1 MNPDKNYY
9 KIGNFIVRT
18 GEKNIP
24 YKKTEFLLNSM
35 IPLANVNACITNIG
49 MRLQVTINNE
59 NKEKLDKYDRVFF
72 VSVDGEVVF
81 KELMCLKAF
90 PDIDN
95 VVLDLVSEHEYFMK
109 HSQMNGMKLQGI
121 YFGRCK

>member
-1 MNPDKNYY
+1 
-9 KIGNFIVRT
+9 
-18 GEKNIP
+18 
-24 YKKTEFLLNSM
+24 M

-81 KELMCLKAF
+81 KELMLFKS
-90 PDIDN
+90 
-95 VVLDLVSEHEYFMK
+95 VSPILITLFLIWFLN
-109 HSQMNGMKLQGI
+109 MNI
-121 YFGRCK
+121 S